1 MSNNQNFLTFIL
13 LIACFNVIGSLSMLI
28 LDKKDDV
35 ETLRSMGANDK
46 TISRIFL
53 FEGRLISVFGAVL
66 GIALGLLLCY
76 LQVEYGLIQLGNGGD
91 NFIVKAYPVSVHAW
105 DIVGIFFT
113 VIVVGFLSVWYPV
126 RYLSRKMLK

>member
-1 MSNNQNFLTFIL
+1 
-13 LIACFNVIGSLSMLI
+13 MLI